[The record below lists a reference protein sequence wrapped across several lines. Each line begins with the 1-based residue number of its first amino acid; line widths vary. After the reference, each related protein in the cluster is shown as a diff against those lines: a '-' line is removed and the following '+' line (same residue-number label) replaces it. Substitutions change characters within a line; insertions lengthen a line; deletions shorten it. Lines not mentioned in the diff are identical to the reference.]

1 MIDERYDTTN
11 CTMKETV
18 FITRAELDEQLK
30 SLLATAKL
38 ADKKWIW
45 NYFQDH
51 DRWPIVTDE
60 IDSGRAAELSE
71 VPESD

>member
-1 MIDERYDTTN
+1 
-11 CTMKETV
+11 MKEAV